1 METILKNGDFIN
13 QVFAWQKPP
22 DRSAKDAISAYRSR
36 LTVEVM
42 KQMFFE
48 KFAAQ
53 SGTILKPI
61 SRARSNMNVLTT
73 EFEHQ
78 HSWAKHRQITQSF
91 AALLLHC

>member
-1 METILKNGDFIN
+1 METILKNSDFIN

-36 LTVEVM
+36 PTVEVM

-78 HSWAKHRQITQSF
+78 H
-91 AALLLHC
+91 L